1 MVGLAIVI
9 IWLMLGDK
17 KYRLGKFDDKIM
29 DFGQTRL
36 DDKDLIRLINIF
48 TNRFFHH
55 SIFSPLDVVEV
66 DVLVVDVIELDVLGA
81 HKWHHS
87 LTGIR

>member
-29 DFGQTRL
+29 DFG
-36 DDKDLIRLINIF
+36 
-48 TNRFFHH
+48 
-55 SIFSPLDVVEV
+55 
-66 DVLVVDVIELDVLGA
+66 
-81 HKWHHS
+81 
-87 LTGIR
+87 